1 MGKEKDGNMTA
12 PEALKQWRTAER
24 TVAVARRGRVA
35 AQAAAEAAQE
45 AADAAMAT
53 AEASKTALAA
63 AALAETSAS
72 KTARAARLVV
82 ESTLADVADSETET
96 AFAEVDEAAAHG
108 RYQDAAARAAKRTDA
123 PKDT

>member
-1 MGKEKDGNMTA
+1 MTA

-24 TVAVARRGRVA
+24 TVAVARRGRLA
-35 AQAAAEAAQE
+35 AQVAAEAAQE

-72 KTARAARLVV
+72 KTARAAKLVV
-82 ESTLADVADSETET
+82 ESTLADMADSETET
-96 AFAEVDEAAAHG
+96 SFAEVEEAAAHT
-108 RYQDAAARAAKRTDA
+108 RYRDAAARAAKRASPAGND
-123 PKDT
+123 